1 MMNDSTTLPLPAGAA
16 LAPKSSAASRIPF
29 VPLRPIPVR
38 TAIWSFL
45 LGVALV
51 APVMI
56 IVGFVPVPATD
67 ADASRPL
74 RFLNYMLHPGGL
86 FLKAVIVAP
95 LWEELFYRGLILQLA
110 RRYLPA
116 WGAIAVSALIFA
128 LPHAS
133 MGFGTALLALM
144 MGTALGWLVVRS
156 GSLLASMLCHATI
169 NLCWLFVLGPFF
181 GITEK
186 IMSYTPDA
194 PWINPLTDLF
204 PAWWIAFLLVLGVAA
219 AVMLGRGATPS
230 RVVRG

>member
-1 MMNDSTTLPLPAGAA
+1 V
-16 LAPKSSAASRIPF
+16 SRVPF
-29 VPLRPIPVR
+29 VPLRPIPLR

-56 IVGFVPVPATD
+56 VAGFVPVPTTD

-74 RFLNYMLHPGGL
+74 RFLNYMMHPGGL
-86 FLKAVIVAP
+86 FLKAVILAP

-110 RRYLPA
+110 RRYLPTR
-116 WGAIAVSALIFA
+116 GAIALAALIFA

-133 MGFGTALLALM
+133 MGFGTAVLALM

-156 GSLLASMLCHATI
+156 GSLLASMFCHATI
-169 NLCWLFVLGPFF
+169 NLCWLFVLGPAF
-181 GITEK
+181 GITER

-194 PWINPLTDLF
+194 PRINPLTDLF
-204 PAWWIAFLLVLGVAA
+204 PLWWIGFSLVLGVAA
-219 AVMLGRGATPS
+219 VVMLNRGATPS
-230 RVVRG
+230 RAARG

>member
-1 MMNDSTTLPLPAGAA
+1 MNNSTALPLPARTV
-16 LAPKSSAASRIPF
+16 LPTRSLAASRAPF
-29 VPLRPIPVR
+29 VPLRAIPAR

-56 IVGFVPVPATD
+56 VVGFIPVPTTD

-86 FLKAVIVAP
+86 FLKAVILAP
-95 LWEELFYRGLILQLA
+95 LGEELLYRGLILQLA

-116 WGAIAVSALIFA
+116 WGAIALSTVIFA
-128 LPHAS
+128 VPHAS
-133 MGFGTALLALM
+133 MGFGTAVLALM

-156 GSLLASMLCHATI
+156 GSLLASMLCHSTI
-169 NLCWLFVLGPFF
+169 NLCWLFVLGPAF

-186 IMSYTPDA
+186 LMSHTPVA
-194 PWINPLTDLF
+194 PQIDPLADLF
-204 PAWWIAFLLVLGVAA
+204 PAWWIVLSLALGVAA
-219 AVMLGRGATPS
+219 VVMLNRSATQP

>member
-1 MMNDSTTLPLPAGAA
+1 MNNSTALPLPVRTAWPA
-16 LAPKSSAASRIPF
+16 KSAAASRISF
-29 VPLRPIPVR
+29 LPLRAIPTR

-74 RFLNYMLHPGGL
+74 RFLNYMLHPGPL
-86 FLKAVIVAP
+86 FWKAVILAP

-110 RRYLPA
+110 RRYLST
-116 WGAIAVSALIFA
+116 WSAIALSTAVFA
-128 LPHAS
+128 VPHAA
-133 MGFGTALLALM
+133 MGFGTAVLALL

-156 GSLLASMLCHATI
+156 GSLRASMLCHATI
-169 NLCWLFVLGPFF
+169 NLCWLFLLGPAF

-194 PWINPLTDLF
+194 PRLNPLTDLF
-204 PAWWIAFLLVLGVAA
+204 PAWWIALSLVLGVAA
-219 AVMLGRGATPS
+219 VVMVRRGTDE
-230 RVVRG
+230 RRDVRG

>member
-1 MMNDSTTLPLPAGAA
+1 MAS
-16 LAPKSSAASRIPF
+16 KSPAASHIPF
-29 VPLRPIPVR
+29 VPLRPIPLR
-38 TAIWSFL
+38 AAIWSFL

-86 FLKAVIVAP
+86 FLKAVILAP
-95 LWEELFYRGLILQLA
+95 LWEEIFYRGLILQLA
-110 RRYLPA
+110 RRYLPT

-133 MGFGTALLALM
+133 MGFGTAVLALL

-169 NLCWLFVLGPFF
+169 NLCWLFVLGPVF

-186 IMSYTPDA
+186 IMSYTLAA
-194 PWINPLTDLF
+194 PRINPLTDLF
-204 PAWWIAFLLVLGVAA
+204 PVWWIALSLVLGAA
-219 AVMLGRGATPS
+219 AVIMLRRSAGSP
-230 RVVRG
+230 RVAHR